1 MEDEAKRKLDE
12 LRRKIEQNSAELKR
26 INEEKE
32 LKYKEKNKLDKL
44 LFSFIRNA
52 NEIRDKKTK
61 TDINIRQLKKSREGL
76 NAELKNLFG
85 KLKFFHQSK
94 FERPKISPESI
105 KKQIDAIQFSIETEA
120 LSFERE
126 KAYME
131 KTRALKTQFAEIQ
144 KSFGNI
150 KDSKVSKKDI
160 FDKKKVADATHEK
173 IINLATES
181 SKDFETL
188 TDLSRK
194 ISDIKKRKSEMQI
207 SLKDYKDK
215 IEALNQD
222 LETCLKLWS
231 ELVPQEPSVKRPI
244 MDVISKL
251 KEKKAFTKDDILE
264 LQRKAFRQR

>member
-85 KLKFFHQSK
+85 KFKFFHQSK

-131 KTRALKTQFAEIQ
+131 KTRA
-144 KSFGNI
+144 
-150 KDSKVSKKDI
+150 
-160 FDKKKVADATHEK
+160 
-173 IINLATES
+173 
-181 SKDFETL
+181 
-188 TDLSRK
+188 
-194 ISDIKKRKSEMQI
+194 
-207 SLKDYKDK
+207 
-215 IEALNQD
+215 
-222 LETCLKLWS
+222 
-231 ELVPQEPSVKRPI
+231 
-244 MDVISKL
+244 KL
-251 KEKKAFTKDDILE
+251 KASVSIENCIASI
-264 LQRKAFRQR
+264 